1 MSYMNNLLSN
11 YITGF
16 RKLHDSQH
24 GYGKMLENWKNALG
38 KGESVCA
45 LFIDLSKAFDTIN
58 HDLLLAKLN
67 SLSADPTKLSNT
79 LKQFVG
85 KSRQISWVCL
95 TSFWHK
101 MWKMLSY
108 YFILIH
114 WNNVLEALSHF
125 KTILGA

>member
-79 LKQFVG
+79 LKQVVG
-85 KSRQISWVCL
+85 NLPTTLSVFDHFGKLALKGLKHMIS
-95 TSFWHK
+95 
-101 MWKMLSY
+101 
-108 YFILIH
+108 
-114 WNNVLEALSHF
+114 
-125 KTILGA
+125 